1 MLMHFVGPSGTTMEE
16 DEKSGT
22 ELYLH
27 EGKNQSCKWSLAAK
41 LSWTPVHLI
50 DYKMFIAAR
59 RIQSF
64 WRGYR
69 VRKLLL
75 QRWQAAIGIQ
85 CWWRGFRT
93 RRILCEKVGRR
104 LQGMILGH
112 FHRAA
117 IRIQVLFRGWLVR
130 KFIHDVRDLHRMQ
143 SSAAED
149 LINCLI
155 HELHHIKKTDS
166 LPGVTSLRNAVI
178 ILSFSCLSKVEK
190 LLTAM
195 IFRFHNGRVLL
206 MVANKMS
213 QREEYRSH
221 FRDGRFLTQIPYSG
235 PNFNGLCYVRE
246 KDHMVLKEVPR
257 DLRYA
262 EIVTEYEEFQLHEH
276 LRETHL
282 RVDSR
287 NVQRQ
292 IDHINL
298 KELHLKLK
306 FCADVIDRMRKWTL
320 WSSNSA
326 NYKKNIYESR
336 KNMKVFFR
344 RAEHL
349 MSDFCAS
356 YAEDPYNVSS
366 FYT

>member
-1 MLMHFVGPSGTTMEE
+1 MLMHFVGPPGTTMEE
-16 DEKSGT
+16 DENSGT
-22 ELYLH
+22 ESYFD
-27 EGKNQSCKWSLAAK
+27 EGKNQSCTWSSAGK

-50 DYKMFIAAR
+50 DYKIFIAAR

-93 RRILCEKVGRR
+93 RRILFEKVGRR
-104 LQGMILGH
+104 LQGTILEH

-117 IRIQVLFRGWLVR
+117 IRIQALFRGWLVR

-155 HELHHIKKTDS
+155 HELHHIRKTDS
-166 LPGVTSLRNAVI
+166 LPGVISLRNAV
-178 ILSFSCLSKVEK
+178 CLSKVEK

-195 IFRFHNGRVLL
+195 IFRYHNVRVLL
-206 MVANKMS
+206 MVANTRS
-213 QREEYRSH
+213 QREEYRRH

-235 PNFNGLCYVRE
+235 PNFNELCYVRKE
-246 KDHMVLKEVPR
+246 DHLLLKEVPR
-257 DLRYA
+257 DLRYV
-262 EIVTEYEEFQLHEH
+262 EIVTEYEESQLHEH

-282 RVDSR
+282 RFDSR
-287 NVQRQ
+287 YLTGFIYLLFLRQ
-292 IDHINL
+292 CS
-298 KELHLKLK
+298 K
-306 FCADVIDRMRKWTL
+306 
-320 WSSNSA
+320 A
-326 NYKKNIYESR
+326 NRS
-336 KNMKVFFR
+336 
-344 RAEHL
+344 H
-349 MSDFCAS
+349 
-356 YAEDPYNVSS
+356 
-366 FYT
+366 